1 MVHQY
6 GSGRNAQ
13 AAQGETGK
21 RQPANRDQSVYAR
34 LVSDRVHLLRRPVS
48 GGMASRSGRYGGGG
62 ISRTDGGMRALSRS
76 QVRSHQPARLLPPV
90 GALRRQ
96 RGTRNSAGELVRR
109 ANQLAQLSLA
119 EPGGGSEADGARRRT
134 RARRRQGGPGGPG
147 RRGGST

>member
-1 MVHQY
+1 MALSRLRDRLLQQRQAVQHVRSGADRRRRAMVHQY

-13 AAQGETGK
+13 ASQGETGK

-48 GGMASRSGRYGGGG
+48 GGMASRSRRYGGGG

-96 RGTRNSAGELVRR
+96 RGTRNSTGEFVRR
-109 ANQLAQLSLA
+109 SNQLAQLSLA
-119 EPGGGSEADGARRRT
+119 
-134 RARRRQGGPGGPG
+134 
-147 RRGGST
+147 